1 MQVTRGLPEPS
12 LVWLG
17 PLPELPALLPARG
30 KPSSREERRGRP
42 ACAKGSCLSMDRAWK
57 MGHPAQGL
65 LRSREV
71 ASAQGICVSAS
82 CPCCLVAREGSMLG
96 SLPAE
101 TKSKLFALEK
111 VKKLLKLQEELR
123 NPLSL
128 AACEGTDHSD
138 LCFQRL
144 LSISSQKAAAV

>member
-1 MQVTRGLPEPS
+1 
-12 LVWLG
+12 
-17 PLPELPALLPARG
+17 
-30 KPSSREERRGRP
+30 
-42 ACAKGSCLSMDRAWK
+42 
-57 MGHPAQGL
+57 
-65 LRSREV
+65 
-71 ASAQGICVSAS
+71 
-82 CPCCLVAREGSMLG
+82 MLG

-144 LSISSQKAAAV
+144 LSILQPESSSSLEVLHLHLAQIKG

>member
-1 MQVTRGLPEPS
+1 
-12 LVWLG
+12 
-17 PLPELPALLPARG
+17 
-30 KPSSREERRGRP
+30 
-42 ACAKGSCLSMDRAWK
+42 
-57 MGHPAQGL
+57 
-65 LRSREV
+65 
-71 ASAQGICVSAS
+71 
-82 CPCCLVAREGSMLG
+82 MLG